1 VYSKEL
7 ARLCYSKVFTKFGF
21 ISHYQYLI
29 ILNKQLEGAKD
40 KVTKQNE
47 TANDYALARYLD
59 EFAVSIFAFVANYH
73 DDLPDLK
80 DINRSYV
87 LIVNELKQ
95 IYARNPE
102 LAAISENICW
112 RTFSSIIS
120 IDPYTLYE
128 YSDDYRNHGND
139 HIARVDELCII
150 AGIERPDIPER
161 LATILNEAKANV
173 KVFAESWLIPQYT
186 FGITPSGLM
195 LVNGLQGLMN
205 VKKVQAGSTTE
216 MILTQA
222 KEREGQLF
230 KPDLGASRNERG
242 IRTTLIEAGFDET
255 LEHLFLPVMDNQRGI
270 KFRSKVSR
278 ATAINEGI
286 DLSAL
291 DAKLKQFG
299 AKTVFDTFNLPS

>member
-1 VYSKEL
+1 MNQQSE
-7 ARLCYSKVFTKFGF
+7 
-21 ISHYQYLI
+21 Q
-29 ILNKQLEGAKD
+29 
-40 KVTKQNE
+40 
-47 TANDYALARYLD
+47 ANDYALAKHLN
-59 EFAVSIFAFVANYH
+59 ELVVSIFAFVADYH
-73 DDLPDLK
+73 GDLPDLK

-95 IYARNPE
+95 IYARNTE
-102 LAAISENICW
+102 LAAIGENICW

-139 HIARVDELCII
+139 HIAKVDELCII
-150 AGIERPDIPER
+150 AGTEKPVIPKQ
-161 LATILNEAKANV
+161 LVSILHEAKANI
-173 KVFAESWLIPQYT
+173 KVFAESWLIPEYT
-186 FGITPSGLM
+186 FEITPSGSL
-195 LVNGLQGLMN
+195 LVNGSEGLMN

-278 ATAINEGI
+278 ATATNEGI

-291 DAKLKQFG
+291 DAKLKRFG